1 MNKIERENSKI
12 KWLIMFI
19 CCITPFGAYY
29 ILDNVGVTYDTLKK
43 QFEKKYTEKKFDFY
57 FSFLYSIYSF
67 PNIILPL
74 IGGILILKI
83 GFYKC
88 YFLFSL
94 FILIGQII
102 VVIGLKNTNMI
113 VMLFGRFIF
122 GLGGENINTVQSI
135 VIINWFNK
143 NSLSFPLAFMFSVA
157 KSATVLNDI
166 ISPRIVEDDKADS
179 AFVLGMFFCFVSLIF
194 TIVLVAVDKKYCKE
208 EEKNIIEN
216 NNENNIENKIENNIE
231 NNIDNNNENNEKK
244 EKLFLNLFWT
254 LTIYGF
260 LFYLNFFP
268 FNNIS
273 SNYYKKEFYN
283 DDENKEN
290 RTGFLMGIPG
300 LIALFLSPILGE
312 ITDRFG
318 KKMIILLISSI
329 LSSFA
334 FISFLYLELLLPSII
349 ILGISYSLFT
359 SVYWPSMTMTLIN
372 KKKISFSI
380 GLNFS
385 FLNFAGS
392 VGPLI
397 IAKIKSDYNYDKVI
411 LYLIIVNVVNIF
423 VGIFGIFHDMINDNL
438 LNEGKKKKNSTEVLI
453 DNIHNNVKNIPL
465 YYQEVNNK
473 NDFDNTKTI
482 SLINKND

>member
-1 MNKIERENSKI
+1 
-12 KWLIMFI
+12 
-19 CCITPFGAYY
+19 
-29 ILDNVGVTYDTLKK
+29 
-43 QFEKKYTEKKFDFY
+43 
-57 FSFLYSIYSF
+57 
-67 PNIILPL
+67 
-74 IGGILILKI
+74 
-83 GFYKC
+83 
-88 YFLFSL
+88 
-94 FILIGQII
+94 
-102 VVIGLKNTNMI
+102 
-113 VMLFGRFIF
+113 
-122 GLGGENINTVQSI
+122 
-135 VIINWFNK
+135 
-143 NSLSFPLAFMFSVA
+143 
-157 KSATVLNDI
+157 
-166 ISPRIVEDDKADS
+166 
-179 AFVLGMFFCFVSLIF
+179 
-194 TIVLVAVDKKYCKE
+194 
-208 EEKNIIEN
+208 
-216 NNENNIENKIENNIE
+216 
-231 NNIDNNNENNEKK
+231 
-244 EKLFLNLFWT
+244 
-254 LTIYGF
+254 
-260 LFYLNFFP
+260 
-268 FNNIS
+268 
-273 SNYYKKEFYN
+273 
-283 DDENKEN
+283 
-290 RTGFLMGIPG
+290 MGIPG

-318 KKMIILLISSI
+318 KKMIILLISSL

-349 ILGISYSLFT
+349 FLGISYSLFT

-438 LNEGKKKKNSTEVLI
+438 LNEGKKKKNSNEILI

-465 YYQEVNNK
+465 YYQEINNK